1 MEQVTFKK
9 TVSPK
14 GIAGPWPKLTVADE
28 YEGKTEF
35 KCAMVLDPAEEG
47 VNDYI
52 KEIEE
57 AADAGYAQG
66 IAAIDKE
73 LESAKGA
80 KLNSLKERRDNLI
93 RSCPV
98 KDEVAEDGSPTGR
111 YVVAFKRNAA
121 GVYRFGKDQGK
132 SWSIKLPIFDTKKKP
147 IPESEGEISEGS
159 TLRIQA
165 LLKTYTF
172 GARAGVSMNI
182 QSVQVINLVSSGGGG
197 GDASCFDIE
206 EGYEASEVE
215 RVVSKVEPSESYQ
228 DDSSDF

>member
-14 GIAGPWPKLTVADE
+14 GTVGPYCKLTVADV

-35 KCAMVLDPAEEG
+35 KCAVVFDPAEEG

-52 KEIEE
+52 KDIEA
-57 AADAGYAQG
+57 AADAGYAKG
-66 IAAIDKE
+66 IAEIDKD
-73 LESAKGA
+73 LETAKGA

-111 YVVAFKRNAA
+111 YLVNFKRTAK

-147 IPESEGEISEGS
+147 ITESEGEIYEGS

-165 LLKTYTF
+165 LLKTYTMPT
-172 GARAGVSMNI
+172 RAGVSMNI
-182 QSVQVINLVSSGGGG
+182 RAVQVINLISRADGG
-197 GDASCFDIE
+197 GDASGFDIE

-215 RVVSKVEPSESYQ
+215 RVVSKGEPSESYQ